1 MGFGA
6 GVEDLGWLGPSH
18 CGAPAPAATLLLR
31 ACSLGRVDE
40 TLLRRAASRG
50 VLEVRATGD
59 VRDVR
64 RRCDDAINSR
74 AGSDVATGEAE
85 CASLNRRPKIFQA
98 SRELCCITL
107 TGSFGE
113 GNHAGEEES
122 LPKRSGGSSWR
133 HQTGTSGFEDVRAN
147 PPFSWGE
154 GAGGSSWRCGS
165 LGLDDVLGA
174 TASYCCVV
182 RGSCG
187 VYAFLLS
194 SFGKRRGFCSCEGAS
209 WSNM

>member
-1 MGFGA
+1 MGVRGKGYEA
-6 GVEDLGWLGPSH
+6 GVEDLGWLGSSR
-18 CGAPAPAATLLLR
+18 CGAPEPAATLLLR
-31 ACSLGRVDE
+31 ACSLGRVDA
-40 TLLRRAASRG
+40 TLR
-50 VLEVRATGD
+50 
-59 VRDVR
+59 R
-64 RRCDDAINSR
+64 RRCDAAINSR
-74 AGSDVATGEAE
+74 AGSDVATGETE
-85 CASLNRRPKIFQA
+85 CASLKRRPKIFHA

-133 HQTGTSGFEDVRAN
+133 CQTGTSGFEDVRPN

-154 GAGGSSWRCGS
+154 GTGGSSWRCGS
-165 LGLDDVLGA
+165 LGLDDVHGA